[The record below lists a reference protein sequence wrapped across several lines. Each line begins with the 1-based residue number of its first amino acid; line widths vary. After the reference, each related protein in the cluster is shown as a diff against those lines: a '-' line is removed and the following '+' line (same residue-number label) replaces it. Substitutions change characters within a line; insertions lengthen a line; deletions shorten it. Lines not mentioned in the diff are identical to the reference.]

1 MQLLPCPVS
10 ITDLATFCVRHG
22 QDRRLAANPKC
33 CALHYIHLMETRI
46 QTTRVLKNYRVTNSV
61 DSVFD
66 SRVLKKRALAI
77 AMQTN
82 TAPNVQTMVAPVG
95 KSK

>member
-1 MQLLPCPVS
+1 MRKSAQAENHFATRQEQRTV
-10 ITDLATFCVRHG
+10 DLFGISVIA
-22 QDRRLAANPKC
+22 C
-33 CALHYIHLMETRI
+33 CHDDVIPE
-46 QTTRVLKNYRVTNSV
+46 NYRVTNSV

-66 SRVLKKRALAI
+66 SRALKKRALAI

-95 KSK
+95 KSKYTEK